1 MATIV
6 RTPSEVF
13 QNNMAS
19 VGKFCMTDLEA
30 QLATE
35 QFHQD
40 TLQAIIVVSNQ
51 EMDEKEQAE
60 LTNAFQGWRMEQQIE
75 KSWYEK
81 LKDTI
86 TTAHEKTISW
96 YEDWKETKKDYTPKT
111 FEERVEEARITI
123 AETRQL
129 EINDPGYEC

>member
-6 RTPSEVF
+6 RTPSDVF
-13 QNNMAS
+13 QNNIAS
-19 VGKFCMTDLEA
+19 VGKFCITDIEA

-51 EMDEKEQAE
+51 DMEEKEQAS
-60 LTNAFQGWRMEQQIE
+60 LSHAYHGWHMEQPIE
-75 KSWYEK
+75 KPWYEK

-86 TTAHEKTISW
+86 ANAHEKTISW
-96 YEDWKETKKDYTPKT
+96 YEDWKEEKKEYTPNT
-111 FEERVEEARITI
+111 FEERVEEVRITI

-129 EINDPGYEC
+129 ETTDPGYEC

>member
-60 LTNAFQGWRMEQQIE
+60 LTNAFQGWHMEQQIE

-86 TTAHEKTISW
+86 TTVHKKTISW

>member
-1 MATIV
+1 
-6 RTPSEVF
+6 
-13 QNNMAS
+13 
-19 VGKFCMTDLEA
+19 MTDLEA

-35 QFHQD
+35 QFRQD

-60 LTNAFQGWRMEQQIE
+60 LTNAFQRWHMEQQIE

-129 EINDPGYEC
+129 ETNDPGYEC